1 MSHANPSTSSSPNFQ
16 LIFNN
21 ALKAYEKRTKSD
33 LLAHP
38 LVPQLQD
45 CNSLSAFLAVTHQQV
60 QEFHQ
65 SRGADERLTRWLDP
79 TMKVLYSLSETLG
92 EGVSLVFSPAKVI
105 FAGVEVLL
113 SAAMDVRASQDTL
126 IDIFERMEN
135 FFQRLG
141 IYTNLSPTPEMI
153 DMIVKIMVEVLSIL
167 AIATKEMKQ
176 SRTRKYL
183 KKLIGRTDLEDA
195 LKRLEKLTNEEVRM
209 ATAQV
214 LKATHTVDDR
224 VRVVENR
231 VLDVDNKVTDVDDR
245 VAGVDD
251 RVARVDE
258 RVIGVD
264 ERVAGVDERVAGVD
278 DYVKAIDDK
287 VAVVV
292 DDGKETRIVI
302 QQVADDMDQVK
313 RPSQMALSARSV
325 Y

>member
-1 MSHANPSTSSSPNFQ
+1 MPRAGSTRAPAGSEPCAQSYSLIPITCESHYHPLHYLMSIPSTSSSPNFQ

-38 LVPQLQD
+38 LVAQLQD
-45 CNSLSAFLAVTHQQV
+45 CNSLSAILAVTHQQV

-153 DMIVKIMVEVLSIL
+153 DIIVKIMVEVLSIL

-224 VRVVENR
+224 SGWRRRQGSRCRRES
-231 VLDVDNKVTDVDDR
+231 
-245 VAGVDD
+245 G
-251 RVARVDE
+251 
-258 RVIGVD
+258 
-264 ERVAGVDERVAGVD
+264 
-278 DYVKAIDDK
+278 
-287 VAVVV
+287 
-292 DDGKETRIVI
+292 
-302 QQVADDMDQVK
+302 
-313 RPSQMALSARSV
+313 RSR
-325 Y
+325 